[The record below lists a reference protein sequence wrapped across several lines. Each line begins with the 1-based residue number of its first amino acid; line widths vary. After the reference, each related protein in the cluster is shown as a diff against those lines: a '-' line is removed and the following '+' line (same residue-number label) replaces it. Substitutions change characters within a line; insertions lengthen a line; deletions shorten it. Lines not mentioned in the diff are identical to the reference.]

1 MITWSERCEMYLGT
15 PSVVL
20 IAEAYCVRLS
30 GRYYPKLADAAA
42 KRSAFMYFAS
52 GIYNTEWDGPL
63 ALSDGW
69 GDMWLRST
77 SRRCSTINPSFRG
90 CFTLEDR

>member
-20 IAEAYCVRLS
+20 IAEANGVRLS

-42 KRSAFMYFAS
+42 KRSAFMLFAS
-52 GIYNTEWDGPL
+52 GIYDTKWDGPL

-69 GDMWLRST
+69 GDMWLMST
-77 SRRCSTINPSFRG
+77 SRRYSTIDPTYRG
-90 CFTLEDR
+90 CFALEAR